1 MNNTNDEEGI
11 RKAKKIVFRLLKFRM
26 RSEQELRDKLSIK
39 NLPIPIAEQ
48 AIRYFK
54 DCELIDDRL
63 FARQWTSS
71 RMKKPFGLGRIRL
84 ELQKKGIDA
93 AIIEEVLTDA
103 GRQYNE
109 LAVVLPLAQH
119 QASKYNNVSVEK
131 IRQRVYGYL
140 SRRGFSA
147 SIVLKATKDL

>member
-1 MNNTNDEEGI
+1 MDNTDNEESI
-11 RKAKKIVFRLLKFRM
+11 QKAKKIVYRLLKFRS
-26 RSEQELRDKLSIK
+26 RSEQELRDKLKSK
-39 NLPIPIAEQ
+39 NLPTPIAEQ

-54 DCELIDDRL
+54 ELELIDDAV

-93 AIIEEVLTDA
+93 AIIDKVLTEA
-103 GRQYNE
+103 GQQYDE
-109 LAVVLPLAQH
+109 LAVVTPLAQH
-119 QASKYNNVSVEK
+119 RASKYSNVSPEK

-140 SRRGFSA
+140 LRRGFSTSTVIKA
-147 SIVLKATKDL
+147 LKSI

>member
-1 MNNTNDEEGI
+1 MDSTNDEEGI
-11 RKAKKIVFRLLKFRM
+11 RKAKKIVFRLLKFRA
-26 RSEQELRDKLSIK
+26 RSEQELRDKLSVK
-39 NLPIPIAEQ
+39 NLPTPVAEQ

-84 ELQKKGIDA
+84 ELQKKGINA
-93 AIIEEVLTDA
+93 EIIEEVLTDA
-103 GRQYNE
+103 GRQYDE
-109 LAVVLPLAQH
+109 LAVVIPLARH
-119 QASKYNNVSVEK
+119 QASKYSNVSVEK

-147 SIVLKATKDL
+147 NIVIKAIKDI